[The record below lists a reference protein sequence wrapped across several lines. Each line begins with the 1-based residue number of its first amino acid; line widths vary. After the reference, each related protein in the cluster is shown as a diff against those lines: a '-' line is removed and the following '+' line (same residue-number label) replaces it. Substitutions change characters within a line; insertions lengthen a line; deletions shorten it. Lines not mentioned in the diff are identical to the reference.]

1 MALTSIGIRVV
12 TKDIVDRDGERVMP
26 SGAKLKNF
34 EKNPIMLYN
43 HNRWSS
49 KPIGK
54 WANIKVG
61 DDAIEMEGFI
71 SDATESSKEVLALAQ
86 DKVINTQSMGFIP
99 KKWSDDPKDKLPGQK
114 GLTVLEYEV
123 LEVSMTDIPANP
135 EATEKSFGEKGEENT
150 VKVYGSVKSWMDGGK
165 DGIIVKS
172 FVATSETE
180 DKNFDNMNIFELL
193 NKYFGTSFKE
203 DSKMDEVEATLKKF
217 TDAKGLTA
225 AEVQKSFE
233 TYDGMFKTFVDEKI
247 TEATKALS
255 DELSAIKTQLKE
267 IKETPADSP
276 DGDTVEKLHDP
287 VDSVVGDEEIIDVT
301 KFFTAKSNK
310 NAK

>member
-54 WANIKVG
+54 WANIKVS

-71 SDATESSKEVLALAQ
+71 SGASESSKEVLALAQ

-114 GLTVLEYEV
+114 GLTVLEYEL

-135 EATEKSFGEKGEENT
+135 EATEKSFGEKGEENP

-172 FVATSETE
+172 FVETSEIE

-193 NKYFGTSFKE
+193 NKYFGSSFKE
-203 DSKMDEVEATLKKF
+203 GSKMDEVEAVLKKF
-217 TDAKGLTA
+217 TDAKGITA
-225 AEVQKSFE
+225 TEVAKSFE
-233 TYDGMFKTFVDEKI
+233 TYDGLFKTFVDEKI

-255 DELSAIKTQLKE
+255 DELTTIKAQLKE
-267 IKETPADSP
+267 IKEIPPDSP
-276 DGDTVEKLHDP
+276 EGDDVENLKDQP
-287 VDSVVGDEEIIDVT
+287 DFTEDEEVIDVT
-301 KFFTAKSNK
+301 KFFTPKSK
-310 NAK
+310 VNAK

>member
-1 MALTSIGIRVV
+1 MALVSIGTRIV
-12 TKDIVDRDGERVMP
+12 TKDIVDRDDERIIP
-26 SGAKLKNF
+26 KGARLKNF

-54 WANIKVG
+54 WSNIKVT

-114 GLTVLEYEV
+114 GLTVTDYEV

-135 EATEKSFGEKGEENT
+135 EATEKSFGEKGEENP

-172 FVATSETE
+172 FVATSEIE

-193 NKYFGTSFKE
+193 NKYFGSSFKE
-203 DSKMDEVEATLKKF
+203 GSKMDEVEAVLKKF
-217 TDAKGLTA
+217 TDAKGITA
-225 AEVQKSFE
+225 TEVAKSFE
-233 TYDGMFKTFVDEKI
+233 TYDGLFKTFVDEKI

-255 DELSAIKTQLKE
+255 DELTTIKAQLKE
-267 IKETPADSP
+267 IKEIPPDSP
-276 DGDTVEKLHDP
+276 EGDDVENLKDQP
-287 VDSVVGDEEIIDVT
+287 DFTEDEEVIDVT
-301 KFFTAKSNK
+301 KFFTPKSK
-310 NAK
+310 VNAK